1 MEEKNYIFEKKYTI
15 PYETFKEGYTEFQK
29 KFVYP
34 KNYIFMAAFILVA
47 IVFVAAVIEDKS
59 QYIAYILIVI
69 CAAMAARQWYNPRK
83 LRSEL
88 FDAVKSM
95 GEPVY
100 KIGVAENYIDISTVS
115 FPEPEENEEEESS
128 ESAEAP
134 EPTRIPLDASYNL
147 VEHEKFFLM
156 FSGKELFYI
165 IPKEKFNGSELE
177 IIRKTGKTSGK

>member
-1 MEEKNYIFEKKYTI
+1 MENKNYKLEKEYTI
-15 PYETFKEGYTEFQK
+15 PYETFKEGYTAFQK

-34 KNYIFMAAFILVA
+34 KSYITMAAFILVA

-100 KIGVAENYIDISTVS
+100 KIGVAEKYIDISTVS
-115 FPEPEENEEEESS
+115 LPEPEEEGEEADEP
-128 ESAEAP
+128 AEAP
-134 EPTRIPLDASYNL
+134 EPTRIPLDSSYNL
-147 VEHEKFFLM
+147 AEHEKFFLM

-177 IIRKTGKTSGK
+177 IIRKTGKTAEK